1 MRYGAIFFFFGGG
14 LSGHLD
20 FIRYVGKLQL
30 GDPILTRRQRDLL
43 IIALVNCYAT

>member
-1 MRYGAIFFFFGGG
+1 MPFLFFLGGG
-14 LSGHLD
+14 ELSGHLD

-30 GDPILTRRQRDLL
+30 GDPILTRRQRDPL